1 MSSHQKF
8 APVLQLKR
16 KVTLLERP
24 TPEFTL
30 DVEKR
35 VVRVAFEGI
44 VTVDD
49 IARYAKRLLAHR
61 DFQPTFSEITDLREV
76 SELNLQAND
85 FLRLADKVDPFW
97 PEAKRAFV
105 VRTEVQNHA
114 ARMHKI
120 LRSERKIE
128 IFRSLEAAENWISQ
142 QREVSNESCD

>member
-1 MSSHQKF
+1 LSGHQRS
-8 APVLQLKR
+8 AQVLTLKT
-16 KVTLLERP
+16 KVTLHEQALP
-24 TPEFTL
+24 AFTL
-30 DVEKR
+30 DVQKR
-35 VVRVAFEGI
+35 LVIVQFVGT

-49 IARYAKRLLAHR
+49 IARYAKKLLADR
-61 DFQPTFSEITDLREV
+61 KFQPTFSEITDLREV

-128 IFRSLEAAENWISQ
+128 IFQSLEEAEKWIAQAQ
-142 QREVSNESCD
+142 QISS